1 MVKSAFHVDWR
12 RNIDI
17 LRSYLQQISNDNLSR
32 TSTNFAEMVTITF
45 RVITQI
51 KTNKSQQIHNYTEY
65 SPLMLITN
73 INRDPVT
80 MCFKRL
86 DLKDVALQ

>member
-45 RVITQI
+45 RVITKI
-51 KTNKSQQIHNYTEY
+51 TTNKSQQIHNYTEY
-65 SPLMLITN
+65 SPLTLITN
-73 INRDPVT
+73 INRASNV
-80 MCFKRL
+80 
-86 DLKDVALQ
+86 